1 MDSKIKDCEISFF
14 FSFILP
20 KMRGFHFIIFE
31 IEIDV
36 LTVDIDLCSEVD
48 VLTVDI
54 DVCSEVDVFTVDID
68 VCSEVDVL
76 TVDKDLVLKLMC

>member
-1 MDSKIKDCEISFF
+1 
-14 FSFILP
+14 
-20 KMRGFHFIIFE
+20 MRGFHFIIFE

-54 DVCSEVDVFTVDID
+54 DVCSEVDVFTVI
-68 VCSEVDVL
+68 
-76 TVDKDLVLKLMC
+76 

>member
-1 MDSKIKDCEISFF
+1 MDSKNKDCEISFFF

-36 LTVDIDLCSEVD
+36 LTVDID
-48 VLTVDI
+48 
-54 DVCSEVDVFTVDID
+54 

-76 TVDKDLVLKLMC
+76 TVTLVTMFKSRFDVK